1 MEGNICLKAQSKDTA
16 HKAALILL
24 SSPVT
29 FFLRLISENRVS
41 QGNLKYIWQC
51 IVKNLKC
58 TIQCARCSLFSI
70 INIDYKSRYVCMI
83 RWTAFLWGR
92 FHLEKTNNILDSP
105 SKNKINVLIIRL
117 TRLHCAITLLFRFPY
132 IQIMN
137 SFNGQMYIR
146 LHGRNLSQLLEM
158 HLMQEQAQTKCV
170 HRTNDLYAV
179 DL

>member
-1 MEGNICLKAQSKDTA
+1 MEGNICLKARSKDTA

-29 FFLRLISENRVS
+29 FFRLISENRVS
-41 QGNLKYIWQC
+41 QGNKKYM
-51 IVKNLKC
+51 VM
-58 TIQCARCSLFSI
+58 
-70 INIDYKSRYVCMI
+70 YKSKIWNVRYHVPDVRYFPLSISIMNPDICMI

-132 IQIMN
+132 I
-137 SFNGQMYIR
+137 
-146 LHGRNLSQLLEM
+146 
-158 HLMQEQAQTKCV
+158 
-170 HRTNDLYAV
+170 
-179 DL
+179 